1 MASEAL
7 RPCVEVGWQPRSHLC
22 HTTPGVLPP
31 QEGRQVSDGAV
42 GSRTTLPHYHI
53 TCTCHSSSIGL
64 FQTGDRISFHASS
77 MLLRKSACLAVAK
90 EAGG

>member
-42 GSRTTLPHYHI
+42 GCRTTLPHHL
-53 TCTCHSSSIGL
+53 H
-64 FQTGDRISFHASS
+64 
-77 MLLRKSACLAVAK
+77 MP
-90 EAGG
+90 